1 MTESD
6 GLTGR
11 SDPRRHLAQA
21 NLTRMLAPL
30 DTPQMADFV
39 AALDPVNELAD
50 AAPGFVWR
58 LQDES
63 GNATA
68 LRPFDDDTLIVNMSV
83 WESAEA
89 LSEFTYRGG
98 HREVMLRRRE
108 WFAPMDEAHLVL
120 WWIPAGHIPDLAEGK
135 DRLELLR
142 RVGPSPAAFTFRSM
156 YPFGGTEA
164 VTVAPPPGN
173 VPLLRRRPV

>member
-1 MTESD
+1 MTAAAGPHRD
-6 GLTGR
+6 H
-11 SDPRRHLAQA
+11 HLAQA
-21 NLTRMLAPL
+21 NFGRMVAPL
-30 DTPQMADFV
+30 DSPPLAGFV
-39 AALDPVNELAD
+39 ASLDPVNAVAD

-58 LQDES
+58 LQDDS
-63 GNATA
+63 GNAA
-68 LRPFDDDTLIVNMSV
+68 SLRPFDDDDLVIVNMSV

-120 WWIPAGHIPDLAEGK
+120 WWVPVGHVPDVAEAK

-156 YPFGGTEA
+156 YPVGATEA
-164 VTVAPPPGN
+164 VPVAPPPGN
-173 VPLLRRRPV
+173 VSIGRRPPA